1 MKDRPKRKD
10 FATLLSERTTQDLL
24 NKITTL
30 NQRAV
35 SIQKERLEKMI
46 LRQSR
51 KNPEKSEQSEATRME
66 GNQSNVAT
74 TAADT
79 LLPSIGASPYVDSQR
94 NEQVPSVESRIK
106 ATKNSIITEATYQ
119 SQPGER

>member
-51 KNPEKSEQSEATRME
+51 KNPEKSE
-66 GNQSNVAT
+66 
-74 TAADT
+74 
-79 LLPSIGASPYVDSQR
+79 
-94 NEQVPSVESRIK
+94 
-106 ATKNSIITEATYQ
+106 
-119 SQPGER
+119 